1 MSQRPHI
8 LDHAAT
14 LAEMTRCRI
23 LQLLG
28 GHELT
33 VSELCGVLQL
43 PQSTAS
49 RHLKVLADG
58 GWVRS
63 RRDGTSHLYQMTNGE
78 LGGAPRQLWNLIC
91 EQLAETP
98 AVLQDQQRLEH
109 VLSERRSRS
118 QAFFS
123 STAAGW
129 DHLRDE
135 LFGARFDLLALLGLA
150 DRRWTVGDLGCGTG
164 RISAALAPWVEQV
177 IAVDGSAAM
186 LAAARERLAGR
197 KNVRIREGELESLP
211 VEDRQLDAATLFLA
225 LHHLSDPGRVLI
237 EAHRVLKPGGRLVVV
252 DMLPHDRE
260 EYRQQMGHV
269 WLGFSRS
276 KMQSLLGRA
285 GFVELRF
292 ADLPAET
299 GAKGPNLFAV
309 AAEAATNRDSKTP
322 ATPETPTGN
331 PAFPASGD
339 KR

>member
-23 LQLLG
+23 LQLLSV
-28 GHELT
+28 HELT

-58 GWVRS
+58 GWVRA
-63 RRDGTSHLYQMTNGE
+63 RRDGTSHLYQMSNGE
-78 LGGAPRQLWNLIC
+78 LDGPPRQMWNLIC
-91 EQLAETP
+91 EQLAESP
-98 AVLQDQQRLEH
+98 AVLQDQRRLEH

-123 STAAGW
+123 STADGW

-135 LFGARFDLLALLGLA
+135 LFGSRFDLLALLGLG
-150 DRRWTVGDLGCGTG
+150 DPRWTVGDLGCGTG

-186 LAAARERLAGR
+186 LAAARERLAER
-197 KNVRIREGELESLP
+197 KNVRIREGELEKLP
-211 VEDRQLDAATLFLA
+211 IADAQLDAATLFLA
-225 LHHLSDPGRVLI
+225 LHHLPDPSRALA
-237 EAHRVLKPGGRLVVV
+237 EARRVLKPGGRLVVV

-269 WLGFSRS
+269 WLGFSRQQ
-276 KMQSLLGRA
+276 MQKAFDRTGFRA
-285 GFVELRF
+285 VRF
-292 ADLPAET
+292 ADLPSEAE
-299 GAKGPNLFAV
+299 AKGPALFA
-309 AAEAATNRDSKTP
+309 AGAEAATDFVPPISS
-322 ATPETPTGN
+322 PETP
-331 PAFPASGD
+331 SGD
-339 KR
+339 SRSSESGESR